1 MVESTILGTEPV
13 GKLGHPVYNA
23 QWVRTMRLNELKH
36 MINLQARVRFSS
48 YDELKI
54 TRPRMRQKFRAD
66 TGVSITVAGIP
77 FI

>member
-1 MVESTILGTEPV
+1 
-13 GKLGHPVYNA
+13 
-23 QWVRTMRLNELKH
+23 MRLNELKH

-66 TGVSITVAGIP
+66 TGVSITVARIP
-77 FI
+77 FIRQLGIRDQTCWSRTW